1 MKISELIEQL
11 RELPQDCEVYIWLP
25 DGERLPIKL
34 VDADPAFV
42 EDGFVDINTKEW
54 GEQ

>member
-11 RELPQDCEVYIWLP
+11 RQLPPECDVYIWLP
-25 DGERLPIKL
+25 DGDRFRVEM

-42 EDGFVDINTKEW
+42 ESGFVDINAKEW
-54 GEQ
+54 RT